1 VILVLVQIVNLLARI
16 LTIIVIVDIVL
27 SYFMSPFNTIRQ
39 TLDRLVEPMLMPIR
53 RIVPSVGMLDFSP
66 FILIILIQVIAY
78 VLTNLLFSIG

>member
-1 VILVLVQIVNLLARI
+1 MILVLVQIVNLLARI